1 MVELVSGARCIS
13 SFDKLSLKELFQEGE
28 VRGSWVPRTSMG
40 AGQKVERV
48 YGLLEHEVVCDDA
61 GNLHGLITELS
72 W

>member
-1 MVELVSGARCIS
+1 MS
-13 SFDKLSLKELFQEGE
+13 SFDKLSLGALTGGKGT
-28 VRGSWVPRTSMG
+28 RSWVPRTSMG

-61 GNLHGLITELS
+61 GDLNSLLTKLS